1 MKHNKELTASAAS
14 LLLISVI
21 LWGLAFPLLKITLD
35 YVPPIVIGYFR
46 YFIASIP
53 FLIYIF
59 KKEKSSIIYA
69 KLVSNWRSIIGLGVT
84 MVTIPN
90 IAQNIGIQYTTSSI
104 AALITTV
111 APVFTVIL
119 ALIILKETKGWEK
132 IVGLIIA
139 ISASV
144 TMVIYTGVEIKD
156 ASLYGNTLILISSI
170 SYGMSGIF
178 GKNAL
183 IKSNPIYVTGFSM
196 FFGSIILIPISIIAQ
211 EPIDW
216 PLTLSFDGW
225 WYLLILTF
233 LSCIVATFLWY
244 IVLESYEVSKQVLFT
259 YLIPVFAVIF
269 ANLLLGEML
278 SLITI
283 ILGIIIIIGITLA
296 EGLLKK
302 KNKNIEKK
310 STSKPRSR

>member
-1 MKHNKELTASAAS
+1 MNSNRELTASAAI
-14 LLLISVI
+14 LLLISVV
-21 LWGLAFPLLKITLD
+21 LWGLAFPLLKATLD
-35 YVPPIVIGYFR
+35 FVPPIVTGYFR

-59 KKEKSSIIYA
+59 KKEQSSMIYS
-69 KLVSNWRSIIGLGVT
+69 KLVSNWRPIFALGIT

-119 ALIILKETKGWEK
+119 ALIFLKETKGWEK

-144 TMVIYTGVEIKD
+144 TMVIYTGVEIQE
-156 ASLYGNTLILISSI
+156 ASLYGNTLILISAI

-178 GKNAL
+178 GKTAL
-183 IKSNPIYVTGFSM
+183 NKSNPIYVTGFSM
-196 FFGSIILIPISIIAQ
+196 FFGSLVLIPISIAFQ
-211 EPIDW
+211 EPVDW
-216 PLTLSFDGW
+216 PLTLSLKGW

-244 IVLESYEVSKQVLFT
+244 IVLETYEISKQVLFT
-259 YLIPVFAVIF
+259 YLIPVFAAIF
-269 ANLLLGEML
+269 AHFMLGEVL
-278 SLITI
+278 SFITI

-296 EGLLKK
+296 EGVFKEKK
-302 KNKNIEKK
+302 IKNKEKGY
-310 STSKPRSR
+310 S